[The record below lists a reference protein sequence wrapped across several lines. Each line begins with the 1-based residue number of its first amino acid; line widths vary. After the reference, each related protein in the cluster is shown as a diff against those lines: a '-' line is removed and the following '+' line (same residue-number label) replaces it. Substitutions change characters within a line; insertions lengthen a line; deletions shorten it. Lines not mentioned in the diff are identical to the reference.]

1 MSRLLSA
8 TRRRSAIRRA
18 WAWARVAATDTSR
31 RRRVLLARSEMAPDD
46 CARSKSAAHEPIL
59 LRAARPVGWGGR
71 GRRVP
76 PTWDLPDKWD
86 EVHYVIEVI
95 LPTAC
100 WRQAKYCSVTLQP
113 DARDVGDDETR
124 GFSRWRLL
132 LTAALRRR
140 AGVGGACLARG
151 SVPQVTA
158 TQRMK

>member
-1 MSRLLSA
+1 MRG
-8 TRRRSAIRRA
+8 RSNTEAPHQ
-18 WAWARVAATDTSR
+18 VADSTDLVDWVVK
-31 RRRVLLARSEMAPDD
+31 VLLCDRPPPHLAYEVLSEFGPGGDQVVD
-46 CARSKSAAHEPIL
+46 GSKRTS
-59 LRAARPVGWGGR
+59 
-71 GRRVP
+71 
-76 PTWDLPDKWD
+76 PDKWD
-86 EVHYVIEVI
+86 EVHYVIEVS

-100 WRQAKYCSVTLQP
+100 WRHAEYCSVTFKP